1 MDRNQNENS
10 PLAEKDPVDFQ
21 ELFEP
26 MTFYELIV
34 PEPSDLPEAMAFYK
48 QVSPQRYALIHSMN
62 STYSNTAQKKERDS
76 AKCDRMN
83 LWINR

>member
-62 STYSNTAQKKERDS
+62 SEKE
-76 AKCDRMN
+76 N
-83 LWINR
+83 LKATPHRKRSEIVPNVIE